1 MKNGSDVIRAKDAK
15 SNFGKAGWMIILL
28 GLVMYFMSAG
38 VIVEGS
44 NVIYPAYAASTGIS
58 EASLYAIATV
68 ANLMAIPLSVLV
80 GIGLTKLGARKML
93 FACWLG
99 GALGLLLMGA
109 TENFAV
115 YCLARILLCNASSGG
130 ITMAYNGLIAN
141 WFPTKKDLVQGYAT
155 IGSNLS
161 TAFAVAILTLMISSF
176 QVGGAFYICAG
187 AFLVIAVVSLVFVRD
202 NPEDVG
208 LYPDNDQSMTRE
220 KAQAL
225 FEVGESYRKSSP
237 WTISKLLRT
246 KQVWQISI
254 GYGIILLITVGI
266 LSTFISTLAIKGL
279 ELNAAIAMMTVAAV
293 VAMPC
298 SCLWGFLGT
307 KLGTKKA
314 TLLLYAIVFL
324 CILSMLIPGV
334 WTAYVAVAL
343 LGCFIGAG
351 NNLTP
356 SIIGS
361 VFGRYD
367 FSRALTVII
376 PIWNIVVAF
385 ATSIV
390 GVPQALTNSYVAS
403 YVVLAVLAV
412 LGFILVITLD
422 ERCVGRTDLIESN
435 KN

>member
-161 TAFAVAILTLMISSF
+161 TAFAVAILTLMI
-176 QVGGAFYICAG
+176 
-187 AFLVIAVVSLVFVRD
+187 
-202 NPEDVG
+202 
-208 LYPDNDQSMTRE
+208 
-220 KAQAL
+220 
-225 FEVGESYRKSSP
+225 
-237 WTISKLLRT
+237 
-246 KQVWQISI
+246 
-254 GYGIILLITVGI
+254 
-266 LSTFISTLAIKGL
+266 
-279 ELNAAIAMMTVAAV
+279 
-293 VAMPC
+293 
-298 SCLWGFLGT
+298 
-307 KLGTKKA
+307 
-314 TLLLYAIVFL
+314 
-324 CILSMLIPGV
+324 
-334 WTAYVAVAL
+334 
-343 LGCFIGAG
+343 
-351 NNLTP
+351 
-356 SIIGS
+356 
-361 VFGRYD
+361 
-367 FSRALTVII
+367 
-376 PIWNIVVAF
+376 
-385 ATSIV
+385 
-390 GVPQALTNSYVAS
+390 
-403 YVVLAVLAV
+403 
-412 LGFILVITLD
+412 
-422 ERCVGRTDLIESN
+422 
-435 KN
+435 